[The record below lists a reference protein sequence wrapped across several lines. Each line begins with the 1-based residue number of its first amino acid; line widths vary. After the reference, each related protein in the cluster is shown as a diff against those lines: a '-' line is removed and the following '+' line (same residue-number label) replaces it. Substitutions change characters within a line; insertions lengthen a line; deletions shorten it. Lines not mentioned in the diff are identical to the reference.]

1 MAIDDLVEYLRLML
15 SGENLM
21 YLCTNWAVSTEYV
34 FGEGLGERWNDSWE
48 GSGGR
53 VKFSVEQERVMRNCG
68 NRNILHN

>member
-1 MAIDDLVEYLRLML
+1 
-15 SGENLM
+15 M

-34 FGEGLGERWNDSWE
+34 SGEGLGERWNDSWE